1 MKRTGTRARVAAALG
16 AGLCLCLCAGEA
28 RSQPRS
34 GNAAEPIT
42 LERIASDLDWL
53 GNAPERAYWAEDGA
67 SVFYFRKRTGERG
80 RDLVELDLG
89 TGETRVVPLAE
100 RGGVDA
106 GGGRLSRDRRLKVF
120 AREGDIW
127 AHDLVDGRRWQL
139 TRTHGVE
146 SDPWPLTRQRVAYRR
161 GDRLFVR
168 DLASGL
174 EEEPFVLLLERDP
187 AEIEREEREQ
197 AGHVER
203 QQRRL
208 FDVLRVERDE
218 RRLARDREQEARRED
233 PTLADP
239 AWYLGDDVEVRRLSI
254 SPDERWLFLTTAAKA
269 ARPRLPEMVPRYVTD
284 RGHVASDPGR
294 PKAEDFEEREET
306 LWLLDRSSHE
316 RIALDLS
323 SLPGMDEDPLADLR
337 RAAAERSEAKETA
350 HAVAG
355 GGEPPAT
362 PRQRPVHFWN
372 ILWSYDGARVA
383 VQLFSL
389 DCKDRWIAEID
400 LETRRVVPIVR
411 RHDPAWVTRV
421 FRDVGWLRDGRTLFY
436 LSEETGYSHLVLHPL
451 DGGERRRL
459 TEGQY
464 TVSRPT
470 LSRDGRHLYFTANRE
485 HPGVWEVYRADVV
498 SGGVE
503 RMTDFGGMTTFAV
516 SPDGERLLLTVT
528 RSNRPAELYVQQ
540 AEPGAMAQQLT
551 RTTSQAFLETPW
563 VVPELVAIPSPHT
576 ERPIHARLY
585 RSERPAGAA
594 PAPAV
599 FLVHAAGYF
608 QNAHAGWEPWY
619 AREFMF
625 HTLLVQR
632 GYVVLEMDYRA
643 SRGYGRDWRT
653 AIYRHMGEPEVQDL
667 EVGVD
672 WLVRRHGVDRDR
684 VGLYGDSYGGF
695 LTLMAMFRKPR
706 LFAAGVAI
714 NPVTDWG
721 HYNYP
726 WTSDILNP
734 PELDPEAYRR
744 SSPIE
749 YAAGLERP
757 LLISHGMVDRTV
769 HFQDTIQLVQRL
781 IELEKTDWEL
791 AVYPLE
797 SHGFVHPTSWLDR
810 FRRILGLFETHLEQ

>member
-1 MKRTGTRARVAAALG
+1 MRRSGARATAAALG
-16 AGLCLCLCAGEA
+16 ASLYLCLFAPEA
-28 RSQPRS
+28 HSQPSRET
-34 GNAAEPIT
+34 AADPIT

-67 SVFYFRKRTGERG
+67 SVFYSQKRTGERG
-80 RDLVELDLG
+80 LDLVELELE
-89 TGETRVVPLAE
+89 TGETRVVPVGE
-100 RGGVDA
+100 RGSVDV
-106 GGGRLSRDRRLKVF
+106 GGGRLSRDRRLKVY
-120 AREGDIW
+120 AREGNIW
-127 AHDLVDGRRWQL
+127 AHDLVSGQRRQL
-139 TRTHGVE
+139 TRTHEDE
-146 SDPWPLTRQRVAYRR
+146 SDPWPLAQRRVAYRR
-161 GDRLFVR
+161 GARLLVR
-168 DLASGL
+168 DLSSGL

-187 AEIEREEREQ
+187 AEVEREQQQQ

-203 QQRRL
+203 RQRRL

-218 RRLARDREQEARRED
+218 TRLARDREQDARRKD

-254 SPDERWLFLTTAAKA
+254 SPDERWLLLTTASKA
-269 ARPRLPEMVPRYVTD
+269 ARPRLPERVPRYVTD
-284 RGHVASDPGR
+284 NGQVATDPGR

-316 RIALDLS
+316 RVALDLS
-323 SLPGMDEDPLADLR
+323 LLPGMDEDPLADLR
-337 RAAAERSEAKETA
+337 RAAAERREAGEGDQ
-350 HAVAG
+350 AVAA
-355 GGEPPAT
+355 GGETTAAG
-362 PRQRPVHFWN
+362 RQRPVHFWN
-372 ILWSYDGARVA
+372 ILWSDDGARVA

-389 DCKDRWIAEID
+389 DCKDRWISEID
-400 LETRRVVPIVR
+400 LESRRVVPIVR
-411 RHDPAWVTRV
+411 MHDPAWVTRV
-421 FRDVGWLRDGRTLFY
+421 FRDIGWLRDGRTLFY
-436 LSEETGYSHLVLHPL
+436 LSEESGYSHLVLHPL
-451 DGGERRRL
+451 DGGERRRI
-459 TEGQY
+459 TEGTY

-470 LSRDGRHLYFTANRE
+470 LSRDGRHLYFTANRV
-485 HPGVWEVYRADVV
+485 HPGVWEVYRADVS
-498 SGGVE
+498 SGQVE
-503 RMTDFGGMTTFAV
+503 RLTDFGGVTTFAV
-516 SPDGERLLLTVT
+516 SPDGQRLLLTVT
-528 RSNRPAELYVQQ
+528 RSNRPAELYVQR
-540 AEPGAMAQQLT
+540 AEAGATARQLT
-551 RTTSQAFLETPW
+551 HTTSHAFLEMPW

-576 ERPIHARLY
+576 ERPIYARLY
-585 RSERPAGAA
+585 RSEQPASAS
-594 PAPAV
+594 PPPAV

-608 QNAHAGWEPWY
+608 QNAHAGWEAWY

-625 HTLLVQR
+625 HSLLVQR

-672 WLVRRHGVDRDR
+672 WLVRNHGVDRR
-684 VGLYGDSYGGF
+684 RIGLYGDSYGGF
-695 LTLMAMFRKPR
+695 LTLMAMFKRPQ
-706 LFAAGVAI
+706 LFSAGAAI

-781 IELEKTDWEL
+781 IELEKKDWEL

-810 FRRILGLFETHLEQ
+810 FRRILELFETHLEH

>member
-1 MKRTGTRARVAAALG
+1 MRRSAARKTAATLG
-16 AGLCLCLCAGEA
+16 AVLGVCLFALEA
-28 RSQPRS
+28 RSQPS
-34 GNAAEPIT
+34 GGTAAEPIT

-67 SVFYFRKRTGERG
+67 SVFYFRKRTGDRS
-80 RDLVELDLG
+80 RDLVELEIE
-89 TGETRVVPLAE
+89 TGETRVVPLGE

-106 GGGRLSRDRRLKVF
+106 GGGRLSRDRRLKVY

-127 AHDLVDGRRWQL
+127 AHDLASGQRRQL
-139 TRTHGVE
+139 TRTHEAE
-146 SDPWPLTRQRVAYRR
+146 SDPWPLAEGRVAYRR
-161 GDRLFVR
+161 GARLFVR
-168 DLASGL
+168 DLVSGL

-187 AEIEREEREQ
+187 AEVEREEEQQ

-218 RRLARDREQEARRED
+218 RKLARERELDERRKD

-254 SPDERWLFLTTAAKA
+254 SPDERWLLLTTASKA
-269 ARPRLPEMVPRYVTD
+269 ARPGMPEVVPRYVTD
-284 RGHVASDPGR
+284 SGHVAPDPGR

-306 LWLLDRSSHE
+306 LWLLDRSTHE
-316 RIALDLS
+316 RIAIDLS
-323 SLPGMDEDPLADLR
+323 ALPGMDEDPLADLR
-337 RAAAERSEAKETA
+337 RAAAERGGAEEGARTVGAGEEPAATA
-350 HAVAG
+350 P
-355 GGEPPAT
+355 E
-362 PRQRPVHFWN
+362 RPVHFWN
-372 ILWSYDGARVA
+372 ILWSDDGQRVA

-400 LETRRVVPIVR
+400 LESRRVVPIVR
-411 RHDPAWVTRV
+411 MHDPAWVTRV

-451 DGGERRRL
+451 DGGERRTL

-485 HPGVWEVYRADVV
+485 HPGIWEVYRADVS
-498 SGGVE
+498 SGEVE
-503 RMTDFGGMTTFAV
+503 RLTDFGGMTTFAV
-516 SPDGERLLLTVT
+516 SPDGRRLLLTVT
-528 RSNRPAELYVQQ
+528 RSNRPAELYVQR
-540 AEPGAMAQQLT
+540 AEAGAAARQLT
-551 RTTSQAFLETPW
+551 QTTSQAFLETPW
-563 VVPELVAIPSPHT
+563 VVPELVAIHSPHT
-576 ERPIHARLY
+576 ERPIYARLY
-585 RSERPAGAA
+585 RSDQPASAS
-594 PAPAV
+594 PRPAV

-625 HTLLVQR
+625 HSLLVQR

-672 WLVRRHGVDRDR
+672 WLVRNHGVDRER

-695 LTLMAMFRKPR
+695 LTLMALFKRPR

-734 PELDPEAYRR
+734 PDLDPEAYRR

-749 YAAGLERP
+749 YAAGLESA

-781 IELEKTDWEL
+781 IELEKKDWGL

-797 SHGFVHPTSWLDR
+797 SHGFVHPSSWLDR
-810 FRRILGLFETHLEQ
+810 FRRILGLFETHLER